1 MVAIVTSIVLMVV
14 GIPGFTQKIK
24 TSQSGKTSHP
34 CGTIIPKAPMF
45 FSSLLPFNSILG
57 CICQNVAS
65 WNPKICQQFT
75 TISTNCRG
83 PRFAEETVGKKFQ
96 TYFYHMTIND
106 DLRVWFSKVGKGS
119 QDHRPKIKTQHLQKD
134 LVLCHFTLSQG
145 SLYYQPKQCT
155 TIREIR

>member
-1 MVAIVTSIVLMVV
+1 MVAILTSIVLMVV

-34 CGTIIPKAPMF
+34 CGTIIPKAPRF
-45 FSSLLPFNSILG
+45 FSSLLTRIHSIRFWDAYVKMWHHE
-57 CICQNVAS
+57 I
-65 WNPKICQQFT
+65 PKNCQQFT

-119 QDHRPKIKTQHLQKD
+119 RDHRPKIKTQHLQKIWFFVTSPF
-134 LVLCHFTLSQG
+134 LKGHYITNPNNAQL
-145 SLYYQPKQCT
+145 
-155 TIREIR
+155 